1 MSALVCIGAF
11 KVWHF
16 GIGLHSTTP
25 KLLELIGL
33 SLISL
38 SNVKLK
44 HCFNALKDFLR
55 DLGCANA
62 VVNIPVR
69 RSFKEV
75 INGV

>member
-1 MSALVCIGAF
+1 VCIGAL

-16 GIGLHSTTP
+16 GIGLHSNSL
-25 KLLELIGL
+25 KRLELIGL

-44 HCFNALKDFLR
+44 HCFNALKDFFR
-55 DLGCANA
+55 DLSQAGCNVA
-62 VVNIPVR
+62 VNIPTC
-69 RSFKEV
+69 RSFKDV